1 MAGAAEGLGGGAG
14 RTGQGAAADAALCTP
29 AVCERPRKSGSV
41 QTWVGCDGHPVPD
54 IIPLGQSGTGTYQGI
69 AISPI
74 TSTFETDGFRVS
86 YPYIMP
92 DAVPLQSMPSVFS
105 PLAKA
110 LLDGFSEGVVVF
122 DPDGR
127 VLYANQQ
134 AREALSGLD
143 LSEHAPDLMPRLAAL
158 GGRLRPLR
166 VGSLELGEAM
176 FIPGIEGPTTLA
188 AREKEA
194 IVQTLDANNWK
205 LAETAKHLGISR
217 TTLWRRLKAY
227 GLHRDGRSK
236 WAQTS

>member
-1 MAGAAEGLGGGAG
+1 
-14 RTGQGAAADAALCTP
+14 
-29 AVCERPRKSGSV
+29 
-41 QTWVGCDGHPVPD
+41 
-54 IIPLGQSGTGTYQGI
+54 
-69 AISPI
+69 
-74 TSTFETDGFRVS
+74 
-86 YPYIMP
+86 MP
-92 DAVPLQSMPSVFS
+92 DTLPMPSMPSVFS

-122 DPDGR
+122 DLEGR
-127 VLYANQQ
+127 LVYANQQ
-134 AREALSGLD
+134 AREALEGMD
-143 LSEHAPDLMPRLAAL
+143 LAEASPDLQPRLAAL

-166 VGSLELGEAM
+166 VGALELGEAM
-176 FIPGIEGPTTLA
+176 FIPGIEGATTLA

-194 IVQTLDANNWK
+194 IVKTLDANNWK